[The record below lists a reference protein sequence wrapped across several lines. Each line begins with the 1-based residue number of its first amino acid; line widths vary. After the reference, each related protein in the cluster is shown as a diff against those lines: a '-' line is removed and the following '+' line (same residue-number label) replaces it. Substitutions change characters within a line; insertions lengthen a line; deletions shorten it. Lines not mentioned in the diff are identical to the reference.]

1 MSSYSLSDLLS
12 PIDHTKKEVVVIR
25 IFLNVLIISAACLGI
40 SACSTVDG
48 LQPSDSGVTVE
59 IRNKSYNEVWKSSV
73 SAMSS
78 GLAIVEINKSA
89 GVIKSEAP
97 AGMATWG
104 EVIGLFVTPVT
115 PSAES
120 YSIRIVSKKRATYQ
134 ITGQNWAPSIAAR
147 IQADLDSE

>member
-1 MSSYSLSDLLS
+1 M
-12 PIDHTKKEVVVIR
+12 IR
-25 IFLNVLIISAACLGI
+25 AFLKVSILSAACLCI
-40 SACSTVDG
+40 SACSTIDG

-73 SAMSS
+73 NAMSS

-104 EVIGLFVTPVT
+104 EVIGLFVTPVS
-115 PSAES
+115 PSADS
-120 YSIRIVSKKRATYQ
+120 YSIRIVSKKRSTYQ
-134 ITGQNWAPSIAAR
+134 ITGQDWAPSIAAR
-147 IQADLDSE
+147 IQADLDAE

>member
-1 MSSYSLSDLLS
+1 MIKNVSEVLAMGVLCLS
-12 PIDHTKKEVVVIR
+12 V
-25 IFLNVLIISAACLGI
+25 

-48 LQPSDSGVTVE
+48 LQPTDSGVTVE
-59 IRNKSYNEVWKSSV
+59 VRNKTYNEVWKVSV

-78 GLAIVEINKSA
+78 GLAIVETNKSA

-104 EVIGLFVTPVT
+104 EVIGLFVTPVS
-115 PSAES
+115 PSADS
-120 YSIRIVSKKRATYQ
+120 YSVRIVSKKRSTYQ

-147 IQADLDSE
+147 IRADLDAD

>member
-1 MSSYSLSDLLS
+1 M
-12 PIDHTKKEVVVIR
+12 IR
-25 IFLNVLIISAACLGI
+25 SFLKVSIFSAACLGI
-40 SACSTVDG
+40 SACSTIDG

-73 SAMSS
+73 NAMSS

-104 EVIGLFVTPVT
+104 EVVGLFVTPVT
-115 PSAES
+115 PTAEG
-120 YSIRIVSKKRATYQ
+120 YSIRIVSKKRSTYQ
-134 ITGQNWAPSIAAR
+134 ITGQDWAPNIASR
-147 IQADLDSE
+147 IRADLDSE